1 MTKNL
6 LLAIFW
12 IVAMQVH
19 AQENFTIR
27 INEQEIDV
35 ALDSTYPVEI
45 EGKTFYI
52 TVMQKDTLVYET
64 DYFSFKYLKDNNVS
78 EIEVEEGINQA
89 MLMNAEGSGFFV
101 QTYTMFNPKFME
113 EMMLH
118 ELTKESLS
126 YGYQMEKEHYTRQL
140 ISGEEINILRATL
153 TYRGEENIYEVT
165 TIGEK
170 DEGIL
175 IVSVIMNNQWDM
187 KGKKAVSLMWNTLSY
202 RDDGHRNPEVNGFD
216 SAFYKNLSSTEL
228 PDDILIVVDGVPT
241 KDGLNIDPARIESI
255 SILKD
260 ESATEIY
267 GERGK
272 NGVILIELKKE

>member
-202 RDDGHRNPEVNGFD
+202 RDDRHRNPEVNGFD

>member
-27 INEQEIDV
+27 INEQKIDV

-45 EGKTFYI
+45 EGNTFYI

-140 ISGEEINILRATL
+140 ISGEEVNILRAIL
-153 TYRGEENIYEVT
+153 TYRGEENIYEVA

-267 GERGK
+267 GEQGK